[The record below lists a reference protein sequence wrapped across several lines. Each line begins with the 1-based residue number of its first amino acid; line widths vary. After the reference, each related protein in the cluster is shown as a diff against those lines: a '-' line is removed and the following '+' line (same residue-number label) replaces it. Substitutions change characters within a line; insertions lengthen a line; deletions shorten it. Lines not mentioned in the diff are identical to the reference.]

1 VPVRMVAGLLALGIL
16 LAGCGGA
23 PEPGVTPAT
32 PGSTEAP
39 APSPDTAPP
48 PGAGTAVSLPD
59 LIARVEPSV
68 VTVRLPRGVG
78 SGVVYRDDI
87 VVTNQ
92 HVVGDARQVTLQFAD
107 GTSAPGEVLAADR
120 ISDLAVIR
128 SARGGLPP
136 LPLRT
141 DLPRRGE
148 TALALGSPLGLEN
161 TVTAGIVSAV
171 GRELPGRLPGTPI
184 GLIQTD
190 AAISPGNSGGA
201 LVDDAGRLI
210 GINEI
215 YIPPGAGAVSLGFAI
230 PSATMVDVVE
240 QLLTRGDVTHPYL
253 GVALTA
259 LTPQIRER
267 LGVQAPAGPVVVEVD
282 PNGPAARAGLVPGD
296 VITGFAG
303 EPVGGEQDLVGRLAR
318 TRPGETVPVTVA
330 RDGASRTLQVVVGD
344 RPA

>member
-1 VPVRMVAGLLALGIL
+1 VTGPAGRLGAGVAVLGIV
-16 LAGCGGA
+16 LAGCA
-23 PEPGVTPAT
+23 STPEPGAVPPTPASSAV
-32 PGSTEAP
+32 GSAT
-39 APSPDTAPP
+39 
-48 PGAGTAVSLPD
+48 PGAGTDVSLPD
-59 LIARVEPSV
+59 LVARVEPSV
-68 VTVRLPRGVG
+68 VTVRPPQGVG

-87 VVTNQ
+87 VVTNA

-107 GTSAPGEVLAADR
+107 GTSAPGEVLATDR
-120 ISDLAVIR
+120 TSDLAVVR
-128 SARGGLPP
+128 SARRGLPP
-136 LPLRT
+136 LPVRT

-148 TALALGSPLGLEN
+148 RALALGSPLGLDN

-201 LVDDAGRLI
+201 LVDGAGRLI

-230 PSATMVDVVE
+230 PSATVVDVVE
-240 QLLTRGDVTHPYL
+240 QLLARGEVSHPYL
-253 GVALTA
+253 GVSLTA
-259 LTPQIRER
+259 LTPQVRER
-267 LGVQAPAGPVVVEVD
+267 LGVQAPDGAVVLGVD
-282 PNGPAARAGLVPGD
+282 PDGPAAQAGLAPGD

-303 EPVGGEQDLVGRLAR
+303 ESVAGEQDVVSRLAR
-318 TRPGETVPVTVA
+318 ARPGETVPVTLV
-330 RDGASRTLQVVVGD
+330 RGGVPTSVRVVVGD